1 MKIAG
6 LIKVS
11 LIDFPEHIAATVFL
25 AGCNL
30 RCAYCHNRWMLDAS
44 SVQPVSTIP
53 AFLDWLQTRVGRL
66 DGVCISGGEPTL
78 HQGLADFVQAIRSLG
93 MAVKLDTNGT
103 RPEQLS
109 LLLDKQLLDYVAM
122 DLKAPLDPRY
132 SIVAGAPVDLLAI
145 QQSLGLLRGWGP
157 AYELRTTVGPS
168 VDANMLR
175 DMARVVAEHETWY
188 LQPFLPAPTVS
199 PEVSAQPYLRE
210 DELEQLAQELR
221 HLAPGVRVRA
231 TN

>member
-6 LIKVS
+6 LAKVS

-30 RCAYCHNRWMLDAS
+30 CCAYCHNRWMLDAS
-44 SVQPVSTIP
+44 SVQPASTIP
-53 AFLDWLQTRVGRL
+53 EFLDWLQTRVGRL

-78 HQGLADFVQAIRSLG
+78 HQELADFVQAIKSLG

-109 LLLDKQLLDYVAM
+109 LLLNRQLVDYVAM

-132 SIVAGAPVDLLAI
+132 SMVAGAPVDLLAI
-145 QQSLGLLRGWGP
+145 RQSLKLLREWGSS
-157 AYELRTTVGPS
+157 YELRTTVGPS
-168 VDANMLR
+168 VDTNMLR
-175 DMARVVAEHETWY
+175 DMARIVAEREIWY
-188 LQPFLPAPTVS
+188 LQPFLPAPAVS

-210 DELEQLAQELR
+210 KELEQLAQELGR
-221 HLAPGVRVRA
+221 VAPGVRVRV

>member
-6 LIKVS
+6 LAKVS
-11 LIDFPEHIAATVFL
+11 LIDFPGRIAATVFL

-44 SVQPVSTIP
+44 SVQPVSSIP

-78 HQGLADFVQAIRSLG
+78 HQGLADLAQAIKHLG

-109 LLLDKQLLDYVAM
+109 RLLDEQLVDYVAM

-132 SIVAGAPVDLLAI
+132 SDVAGAPVDLLAI
-145 QQSLGLLRGWGP
+145 RQSLALLRRWGS
-157 AYELRTTVGPS
+157 AYELRTTVAPS
-168 VDANMLR
+168 VDAAMLR
-175 DMARVVAEHETWY
+175 DMARVVTEREVWY
-188 LQPFLPAPTVS
+188 LQPFRSAPAVS
-199 PEVSAQPYLRE
+199 PEMSAQPSLRE

-221 HLAPGVRVRA
+221 ALAPGVRVRA

>member
-6 LIKVS
+6 LHKVS
-11 LIDFPEHIAATVFL
+11 LIDFPERIAATVFL

-44 SVQPVSTIP
+44 SVEPVSSVP
-53 AFLDWLQTRVGRL
+53 AFLDWLQTRAGRL

-78 HQGLADFVQAIRSLG
+78 HQELADFVQAIKSLG
-93 MAVKLDTNGT
+93 LAVKLDTNGT
-103 RPEQLS
+103 RPEQLAR
-109 LLLDKQLLDYVAM
+109 LLDRQLLDYVAM

-132 SIVAGAPVDLLAI
+132 STVAGAPVDLLAI
-145 QQSLGLLRGWGP
+145 RQSLKLLRAWGS

-168 VDANMLR
+168 VSADMLR
-175 DMARVVAEHETWY
+175 DMARIVAEHEVWY
-188 LQPFLPAPTVS
+188 LQPFLPAPTVN
-199 PEVSAQPYLRE
+199 PAVSAQPYLRE

-221 HLAPGVRVRA
+221 PLAHGVRVRA